1 MSPDQQNLVETLD
14 RFNTS
19 GFFITNFLLPEYED
33 DKHYFDIIHA
43 YECERGCT
51 DQEDIFDLNEREG
64 IVRVLNRYDIETLR
78 GMISTGWRYFFDGE
92 NFEEPVCCPSLFDA
106 VNALL
111 DEDFIAG
118 LFVNDSNNIT
128 PYWADLFD
136 LHSLKEWLFD
146 NGYIDEIHKS
156 EEDALRAAAE
166 EYVEMNSPVASCYT
180 LVDIMFD
187 AFKAGAEWMDDCHK
201 KEDEN

>member
-1 MSPDQQNLVETLD
+1 MSPDQQNLIETLD

-19 GFFITNFLLPEYED
+19 GFFATNFLLYEYKD
-33 DKHYFDIIHA
+33 DKHYFEMIHA

-51 DQEDIFDLNEREG
+51 DQEDIFDLHDKSG
-64 IVRVLNRYDIETLR
+64 IIRVLNRYDIETLR
-78 GMISTGWRYFFDGE
+78 GMITTGWRYFFDGE

-111 DEDFIAG
+111 DEEFITAI
-118 LFVNDSNNIT
+118 FDNESDNIT

-136 LHSLKEWLFD
+136 IPDLKKWLYD
-146 NGYIDEIHKS
+146 NGYIHQS
-156 EEDALRAAAE
+156 EEEALRTAAE
-166 EYVEMNSPVASCYT
+166 EYVEKNSPVASCYT

-187 AFKAGAEWMDDCHK
+187 AFKAGAKWMDDCYK
-201 KEDEN
+201 NGNGN